1 MCHEHRQFIII
12 RYSEFSGVTYLVS
25 PRGSDFCPRKFYL
38 KSCDRHLFGRIVDV
52 SNNAIPTIAL
62 FSRDGGASGGSC
74 AWQRYRLCSV
84 QAKCLQA
91 NLPLTDAKDEKSG
104 GSSCQPPTGGEEVTR
119 VILCSDGRDISN
131 SMKVDFKGNITALYQ
146 QSKYFGL
153 FGRQSLCLVVI
164 GRLDQ
169 SGASQ
174 RVRPLPQRV

>member
-1 MCHEHRQFIII
+1 MFRTMLYRPLHYFPEMA
-12 RYSEFSGVTYLVS
+12 ELLADLVH
-25 PRGSDFCPRKFYL
+25 GNGTAFAVYKQ
-38 KSCDRHLFGRIVDV
+38 
-52 SNNAIPTIAL
+52 NAYKRT
-62 FSRDGGASGGSC
+62 C
-74 AWQRYRLCSV
+74 
-84 QAKCLQA
+84 
-91 NLPLTDAKDEKSG
+91 PLTDAKDEKSG

-174 RVRPLPQRV
+174 RVRPLPPRV